1 MYIWLC
7 ARNFFG
13 LVHVNDVVAL
23 TLKNLIYYVL
33 SQHNLDIQN
42 IQRHGYDGTSNMR
55 GGWNRLQALISK
67 DCPYAYY
74 IHYFTHRFQLVL
86 MAASKEVILI
96 HQLLLI

>member
-42 IQRHGYDGTSNMR
+42 IQRHGYDGTSNM
-55 GGWNRLQALISK
+55 
-67 DCPYAYY
+67 
-74 IHYFTHRFQLVL
+74 
-86 MAASKEVILI
+86 
-96 HQLLLI
+96 